1 MRIEKIKRL
10 SIYLYERR
18 EECFKESWS
27 NNLRIVYFRKSTL
40 WTVYEKGVK
49 QLSNVFFLKR
59 TLKSWYII
67 TIFFSFLYERIICFC
82 SNYILT
88 MRLLAN
94 FITIWRF
101 MELCVEPYTLYATI
115 RFGIFALI
123 LMSNFVLCIPW
134 PRIQNN
140 WTIT

>member
-1 MRIEKIKRL
+1 MSVGKNVSRNLDQIICAL
-10 SIYLYERR
+10 FILGNQHFER
-18 EECFKESWS
+18 FMKKAS
-27 NNLRIVYFRKSTL
+27 NNWVM
-40 WTVYEKGVK
+40 
-49 QLSNVFFLKR
+49 FFLKR